1 MSSNYGPVEEAS
13 QLIGQLSAMLGH
25 AFGQS
30 GDAFRSLLDED
41 QDNYLWAC
49 SNLAERLKVI
59 INDLSMQPTK
69 QTVDP
74 SSLPSR

>member
-1 MSSNYGPVEEAS
+1 MSSNFGQIEEAS
-13 QLIGQLSAMLGH
+13 RLIGQLSAMLGH

-49 SNLAERLKVI
+49 SNLSERLKVI
-59 INDLSMQPTK
+59 ITDLSMQPTK

-74 SSLPSR
+74 NGLPSR